1 MKYKN
6 WVKLE
11 LIDLP
16 KFGGGGLSP
25 TPALSFALSSLI
37 IEKTWLKLVMLEN
50 LQACFLLLSNFGH
63 FPTRNESY
71 QQLSILSSGSGK
83 KVSVEENKQ
92 ILTHTNLALVQIA

>member
-11 LIDLP
+11 LIALP

-37 IEKTWLKLVMLEN
+37 IEKLGLKIFKLV
-50 LQACFLLLSNFGH
+50 FS
-63 FPTRNESY
+63 ES
-71 QQLSILSSGSGK
+71 
-83 KVSVEENKQ
+83 
-92 ILTHTNLALVQIA
+92 H

>member
-25 TPALSFALSSLI
+25 TPALSYALSSLI

-50 LQACFLLLSNFGH
+50 LQACFLKLH
-63 FPTRNESY
+63 FASLYSEIKKKIGRNS
-71 QQLSILSSGSGK
+71 
-83 KVSVEENKQ
+83 
-92 ILTHTNLALVQIA
+92 